1 MGMAILLTGS
11 AFAVQLP
18 PPFTDCLGRG
28 RTEHDWSHKLT
39 LKNGQIAFRAL
50 EDRCDAQ

>member
-28 RTEHDWSHKLT
+28 RTEHDWRHKLT
-39 LKNGQIAFRAL
+39 LKKWTNRVLSPRRQV
-50 EDRCDAQ
+50 